1 MSREAERLAREIER
15 LFGLVVKRRPEEA
28 EAEPQLTPTQR
39 LALGVIVDEG
49 PLRLG
54 ALADHMST
62 TDPTATRAVD
72 ALVAERLV
80 ERTQDP
86 DDRRAIQVAATRA
99 GRRLLERRRR
109 RFVQLLRAPLAQ
121 MRAREQAELVEL
133 LAALNRALDQ

>member
-1 MSREAERLAREIER
+1 VSREAERLAWEIER

-28 EAEPQLTPTQR
+28 ETEPQLTPTQR
-39 LALGVIVDEG
+39 LALAVIVDEG

-54 ALADHMST
+54 ALADRMST

-80 ERTQDP
+80 ERTPDP
-86 DDRRAIQVAATRA
+86 DDRRAIQVAATRG

-109 RFVQLLRAPLAQ
+109 RFVQLLRTPLSQ